1 MLFAGIDLGSTSTKA
16 VLMDGEGTP
25 KSTSI
30 LPSGKNFRKSAET
43 ALNRALEQIG
53 ASMKEVAAIVATG
66 YGRYISG
73 LKSTTISEITC
84 CGRGSHY
91 LLPGART
98 IIDIGG
104 QDSKAIKVDHT
115 GKVVN
120 FTLNDKCAAGT
131 GRFLERIA
139 VSLELGMDE
148 MAALSVQSETKV
160 PISST
165 CTIFAETEVISRI
178 SNGEPI
184 ESIVRGLHHALATR
198 IYTLVVRLNA
208 EQDILACGG
217 GAKNAGLVK
226 ELGNLF
232 GDIVLPSSYDPR
244 LVPAIGAALIARER
258 YSGNGDSA
266 LG

>member
-16 VLMDGEGTP
+16 VLMDGGGTP
-25 KSTSI
+25 QATGI
-30 LPSGKNFRKSAET
+30 LPSGKNFAKSAET
-43 ALNRALEQIG
+43 ALNQALEQIG
-53 ASMKEVAAIVATG
+53 ASMEEVVAIVTTG

-73 LKSTTISEITC
+73 FKSMTMSEITC

-91 LLPGART
+91 LKPGART

-148 MAALSVQSETKV
+148 MAALSVHSETTV

-198 IYTLVVRLNA
+198 IYTLVVRLNI
-208 EQDILACGG
+208 EKDILACGG

-226 ELGNLF
+226 ELRDLF
-232 GDIVLPSSYDPR
+232 GNIVLPSGYDPR

-258 YSGNGDSA
+258 HSGNAGSA